1 LVTTLML
8 TVEPSSLALI
18 TTPSIGP
25 SSAEVTCPVNAD
37 GGV

>member
-1 LVTTLML
+1 ML
-8 TVEPSSLALI
+8 IVEPPFLAVI

-37 GGV
+37 GG